1 MDFELVKVK
10 NDINI
15 IGFHS
20 IYYFKFDKN
29 FYHSPEKHDFWEMVY
44 VDSGVI
50 IAITDGIGCDLTQGQ
65 VIFHKPMESHCHIS
79 NKKDPNNL
87 LVVSFSCGKDD
98 KIMDFLDRKI
108 FDLRESSKN
117 ILSLFIEEAKNALGK
132 IPGRYEDKSPL
143 DFSGAA
149 AGSVQLLQCYLIEF
163 LFSLIRG
170 GEDLSRRVYH
180 TQSAKR
186 MAENSVI
193 DAIVNY
199 FADNIGVSL
208 TLDDICR
215 KFTVSKPY
223 LCKSFKL
230 STGVS
235 PINYFTELKIKE
247 AKKLIRE
254 EHNNMAQISASLGY
268 KSAVHFSRMFKKT
281 AGVSPLEY
289 KRSINI

>member
-20 IYYFKFDKN
+20 IYYFEFDKN
-29 FYHSPEKHDFWEMVY
+29 FYHSPEKHDFWELVY

-50 IAITDGIGCDLTQGQ
+50 TAITDGMGCDLTQGQ
-65 VIFHKPMESHCHIS
+65 VIFHKPMEPHCHIS

-87 LVVSFSCGKDD
+87 LVISFSCDKND
-98 KIMDFLDRKI
+98 KIMDFFNRKI
-108 FDLRESSKN
+108 FDLEKGSKK
-117 ILSLFIEEAKNALGK
+117 ILSLFLEEAKHALDK
-132 IPGRYEDKSPL
+132 IPNKYDDKSPL
-143 DFSGAA
+143 DFSRAA
-149 AGSVQLLQCYLIEF
+149 LGSVQLLQCYLIEF

-170 GEDLSRRVYH
+170 SEDLFRHVYH

-208 TLDDICR
+208 TLDEICE
-215 KFTVSKPY
+215 KFSVSKPY
-223 LCKSFKL
+223 LCKSFKV
-230 STGVS
+230 STGES

-247 AKKLIRE
+247 AKRLIRDG
-254 EHNNMAQISASLGY
+254 HNNMAQISASLGY
-268 KSAVHFSRMFKKT
+268 KSTVHFSRMFKKT

-289 KRSINI
+289 KRSIND